1 MSLVYILII
10 IYVHIRLYLI
20 RITVRS
26 EMKNLT
32 CPVNKIL
39 GEDILVNI
47 GKIKR
52 FIDIGFDK

>member
-1 MSLVYILII
+1 MSLVYRLII

-20 RITVRS
+20 RIAVRS
-26 EMKNLT
+26 EIKNLT
-32 CPVNKIL
+32 CLLNKIL

-47 GKIKR
+47 GKKKW

>member
-1 MSLVYILII
+1 MSLVYRLII

-20 RITVRS
+20 RIAVRS

-32 CPVNKIL
+32 CLLNKINKIL

-47 GKIKR
+47 GKK
-52 FIDIGFDK
+52 KMVY

>member
-1 MSLVYILII
+1 MCLVYRLII

-20 RITVRS
+20 FIVVRS

-32 CPVNKIL
+32 CLLNKIL

-47 GKIKR
+47 VKIKW